1 VSEAEPAAGTIASVF
16 IVDIRPDCR
25 SSSSS
30 TVHEDSGPY
39 AMTDSHFH
47 GNVLSSVS
55 RRKLLLQIA
64 SVAAGLLIRFPSMN
78 ADETS
83 SDPAAP
89 SETPPGAPEES
100 PPQPGS
106 YTLGGMQFWGDTFY
120 LRGYR
125 IQQNVLTGHFRLLD
139 ANNRR
144 YASGTEAECREQLER
159 IRRASKLTP
168 DTGHAIIY
176 LHGIGR
182 TSRSMAPIRRAMPED
197 GFTHVMFE
205 YPSTRIPLK
214 QSATYL
220 NSVIQ
225 SLTDVDRIS
234 FVVHSMG
241 GLVVR
246 QYLKEHGYDRIHR
259 LVMLGTPNKG
269 AELADMLKSNFA
281 FRTIFGPAG
290 QELVTDEV
298 GTIRSLPTPT
308 CEFAVVA
315 GGRND
320 GKGFNPLLPG
330 DDDGTVT
337 VESAR
342 LEGAADFLLVPKVH
356 SFLMSDPT
364 VIEAVRHFL
373 DHGRFFPDRP
383 ATPIIAPTP
392 EAKV

>member
-1 VSEAEPAAGTIASVF
+1 
-16 IVDIRPDCR
+16 
-25 SSSSS
+25 
-30 TVHEDSGPY
+30 
-39 AMTDSHFH
+39 MTDGRLH
-47 GNVLSSVS
+47 GNVPSSQA
-55 RRKLLLQIA
+55 RRKLLVQLA
-64 SVAAGLLIRFPSMN
+64 AGTAGLLLRFPFMN

-83 SDPAAP
+83 TDPASP
-89 SETPPGAPEES
+89 SETPAGASDES
-100 PPQPGS
+100 PPRPGS
-106 YTLGGMQFWGDTFY
+106 YTLGGMQFWGDTLYF
-120 LRGYR
+120 RGFR

-139 ANNRR
+139 ASNRR
-144 YASGTEAECREQLER
+144 YASGTESECREQLER
-159 IRRASKLTP
+159 IRHASGLTP

-182 TSRSMAPIRRAMPED
+182 TSRSLMPIRRAMPD
-197 GFTHVMFE
+197 AGFTHVMFE
-205 YPSTRIPLK
+205 YPSTRVPLK
-214 QSATYL
+214 QSAEYL
-220 NSVIQ
+220 HSVIQ

-246 QYLKEHGYDRIHR
+246 QYLKEHGNHRIHR

-269 AELADMLKSNFA
+269 AELADILRSNFA
-281 FRTIFGPAG
+281 FRTIYGPAG
-290 QELVTDEV
+290 QELITDEV
-298 GTIRSLPTPT
+298 GTIRSLPAPS

-364 VIEAVRHFL
+364 VIAAVRHFL

-383 ATPIIAPTP
+383 ASPIVAQSPSSD
-392 EAKV
+392 V

>member
-1 VSEAEPAAGTIASVF
+1 
-16 IVDIRPDCR
+16 
-25 SSSSS
+25 
-30 TVHEDSGPY
+30 
-39 AMTDSHFH
+39 MTDADLHV
-47 GNVLSSVS
+47 NVLSSVP
-55 RRKLLLQIA
+55 RRKLLLQLA
-64 SVAAGLLIRFPSMN
+64 SGAAGLLLRFPSMN
-78 ADETS
+78 ADEKS
-83 SDPAAP
+83 SVPDSR
-89 SETPPGAPEES
+89 SETAEGAPEES
-100 PPQPGS
+100 PPRPGS

-139 ANNRR
+139 ASNRR
-144 YASGTEAECREQLER
+144 YASGTESECREQLEH
-159 IRRASKLTP
+159 IRRTLKMTP
-168 DTGHAIIY
+168 DSGHAIIY

-182 TSRSMAPIRRAMPED
+182 TSRSMMPIRRAMPEA

-214 QSATYL
+214 QSASCL
-220 NSVIQ
+220 NSVLQ

-246 QYLKEHGYDRIHR
+246 QYLKEHGTNRIHR

-269 AELADMLKSNFA
+269 AELADMLRSNFA

-290 QELVTDEV
+290 QELVTDDV

-337 VESAR
+337 VDSAR

-364 VIEAVRHFL
+364 VIAAVRHFL

-383 ATPIIAPTP
+383 ASPIVAPRP